1 MPLTQIY
8 PLLSYFRE
16 ETLEALLDDVEE
28 LVYLWE
34 QEGLTEEE
42 DPEIVHLRSLR
53 DALREEFKSRT

>member
-16 ETLEALLDDVEE
+16 ETLEVLLDDVEE

-53 DALREEFKSRT
+53 DALREEFNSRT